1 MVYLLNLEYL
11 LANFYACAVSGQ
23 GVAVALRGGGPA
35 PAGCTKAGFDSPVTQ
50 ARGSRAG

>member
-35 PAGCTKAGFDSPVTQ
+35 PAGCTKASFDSPVTQ